1 MNSSGSEAGA
11 VVYAKDMDRLSSFYA
26 AALGLAPAERDDEHV
41 RLESPNFQLVVR
53 QIPGPL
59 AARIQIGDP
68 PEPRWDAAVKL
79 VFFVP
84 NIEEVR
90 TAATA
95 YGAVLDEDAKD
106 WTFQG
111 WRVWDG
117 LDPEGNIIQFRAPAA

>member
-1 MNSSGSEAGA
+1 
-11 VVYAKDMDRLSSFYA
+11 MDRLASFYA
-26 AALGLAPAERDDEHV
+26 AALDLAAADRDDEHV
-41 RLESPNFQLVVR
+41 RLESPHFQLVVR

-90 TAATA
+90 AAATA
-95 YGAVLDEDAKD
+95 HGAAVDQDAKE
-106 WTFQG
+106 WTFHG